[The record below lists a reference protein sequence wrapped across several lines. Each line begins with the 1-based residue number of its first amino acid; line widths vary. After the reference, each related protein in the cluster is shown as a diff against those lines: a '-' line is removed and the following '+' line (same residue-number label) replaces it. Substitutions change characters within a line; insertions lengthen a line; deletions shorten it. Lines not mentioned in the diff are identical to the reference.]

1 MKKILIALLALAIL
15 CAAFI
20 SCDGRQNDTG
30 TETGTD
36 TDPAN
41 VTDTGS
47 TPTTQEPDDSS
58 TLEVGVDTDNKFGPI
73 QK

>member
-20 SCDGRQNDTG
+20 SCDKEQGTG
-30 TETGTD
+30 TESGTD

-41 VTDTGS
+41 VTDT
-47 TPTTQEPDDSS
+47 TPTTQEPNDSS
-58 TLEVGVDTDNKFGPI
+58 TLEVGVDTDDKFGPI

>member
-20 SCDGRQNDTG
+20 SCDKEQGTG
-30 TETGTD
+30 TESGTD
-36 TDPAN
+36 TDPAK

-47 TPTTQEPDDSS
+47 TPTTQEPNDSS
-58 TLEVGVDTDNKFGPI
+58 TLEVGVDTDDKFGPI